1 MSDNKIKI
9 GITHG
14 DANGIGYEVIVK
26 SLCDP
31 RICELCTPVVYG
43 SAKAAGFYK
52 KQIEGAENLGFNIV
66 GSAAEANP
74 KRINL
79 VNCCSD
85 ELRVEPGEMTP
96 AAGAA
101 SVVALQAAAADL
113 KAGTIDAVVTGP
125 ICKENVQGEAFRFT
139 GHTEFFASEFG
150 GEPLMMMCSD
160 LLKVGLVT
168 VHIPVSAVSASISKE
183 GILSKLRALRHALIQ
198 DFSVREPRIAVLSLN
213 PHAGDGGLI
222 GQEEEQIIAPAIQA
236 AFADSFTCPTLRTR
250 KKPFDILIHRFC
262 VIYRDLIKA
271 HHMPFLQ

>member
-52 KQIEGAENLGFNIV
+52 KQIEGAENLSFNIV

-74 KRINL
+74 KRVNL

-101 SVVALQAAAADL
+101 SVAALKAAATDL

-139 GHTEFFASEFG
+139 GHTEFFASEFS

-168 VHIPVSAVSASISKE
+168 VHIPVSRSEERRVGKE
-183 GILSKLRALRHALIQ
+183 CRSRWSPYH
-198 DFSVREPRIAVLSLN
+198 
-213 PHAGDGGLI
+213 
-222 GQEEEQIIAPAIQA
+222 
-236 AFADSFTCPTLRTR
+236 
-250 KKPFDILIHRFC
+250 
-262 VIYRDLIKA
+262 
-271 HHMPFLQ
+271 

>member
-52 KQIEGAENLGFNIV
+52 KQIEGAENLSFNIV

-74 KRINL
+74 KRVNL

-101 SVVALQAAAADL
+101 SVAALKAAATDPEGRNDRRGRHGSYL
-113 KAGTIDAVVTGP
+113 
-125 ICKENVQGEAFRFT
+125 QGERAGRGVPLHGPYGVFRL
-139 GHTEFFASEFG
+139 GVQRAS
-150 GEPLMMMCSD
+150 
-160 LLKVGLVT
+160 
-168 VHIPVSAVSASISKE
+168 
-183 GILSKLRALRHALIQ
+183 R
-198 DFSVREPRIAVLSLN
+198 
-213 PHAGDGGLI
+213 
-222 GQEEEQIIAPAIQA
+222 
-236 AFADSFTCPTLRTR
+236 
-250 KKPFDILIHRFC
+250 
-262 VIYRDLIKA
+262 
-271 HHMPFLQ
+271 

>member
-52 KQIEGAENLGFNIV
+52 KQIEGAENLSFNIV

-74 KRINL
+74 KRVNL

-101 SVVALQAAAADL
+101 SVAALKAAATDL

-139 GHTEFFASEFG
+139 GHT
-150 GEPLMMMCSD
+150 
-160 LLKVGLVT
+160 
-168 VHIPVSAVSASISKE
+168 
-183 GILSKLRALRHALIQ
+183 
-198 DFSVREPRIAVLSLN
+198 
-213 PHAGDGGLI
+213 
-222 GQEEEQIIAPAIQA
+222 
-236 AFADSFTCPTLRTR
+236 
-250 KKPFDILIHRFC
+250 
-262 VIYRDLIKA
+262 
-271 HHMPFLQ
+271 

>member
-52 KQIEGAENLGFNIV
+52 KQIEGAENLSFNIV

-74 KRINL
+74 KRVNL

-101 SVVALQAAAADL
+101 SVAALKAAATDL

-139 GHTEFFASEFG
+139 S
-150 GEPLMMMCSD
+150 
-160 LLKVGLVT
+160 
-168 VHIPVSAVSASISKE
+168 
-183 GILSKLRALRHALIQ
+183 R
-198 DFSVREPRIAVLSLN
+198 
-213 PHAGDGGLI
+213 
-222 GQEEEQIIAPAIQA
+222 
-236 AFADSFTCPTLRTR
+236 
-250 KKPFDILIHRFC
+250 
-262 VIYRDLIKA
+262 
-271 HHMPFLQ
+271 